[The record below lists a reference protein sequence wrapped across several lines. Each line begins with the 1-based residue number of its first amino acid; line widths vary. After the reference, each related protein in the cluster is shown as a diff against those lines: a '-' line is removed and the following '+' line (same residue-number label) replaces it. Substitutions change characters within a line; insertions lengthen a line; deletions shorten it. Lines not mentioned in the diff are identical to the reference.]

1 MEAKCVLDYG
11 VRRGRVRGRRL
22 AGDDRR
28 ERVMIAARQIAFG
41 KAAGAK
47 KPYDAEIEYLQG
59 DGKSFIE
66 VPWFVSKVPLNSP
79 TIGIKFIN
87 PCTNTISPVFI
98 VYYGSRQ
105 YMAAGNSPTS
115 KRFMAQFGNMS
126 PWYERT
132 IDFENEHTLEISP
145 STGKVIE
152 DGVSYDIGTNSLNQ
166 DSDKIVLF
174 ARYNTS
180 SGKVDCISAVT
191 IYWMKIYSPDKTEL
205 LFDLIPVRKGNVGYM
220 YDRVSGQLFG
230 NAGTG
235 EFVLGSDI

>member
-1 MEAKCVLDYG
+1 
-11 VRRGRVRGRRL
+11 
-22 AGDDRR
+22 
-28 ERVMIAARQIAFG
+28 MIAARQIAFG
-41 KAAGAK
+41 GGKR

-66 VPWFVSKVPLNSP
+66 VPCFVSKVPLNSP
-79 TIGIKFIN
+79 TIGVKFIN
-87 PCTNTISPVFI
+87 PCTAIISPVFMM
-98 VYYGSRQ
+98 YYGSRH
-105 YMAAGNSPTS
+105 YMAARNSSTS
-115 KRFMAQFGNMS
+115 KIFMVQFGNVS
-126 PWYERT
+126 PRYERT
-132 IDFENEHTLEISP
+132 IDFEKEHTLEISP

-152 DGVSYDIGTNSLNQ
+152 DGVSYDIGTNPLNQ

-180 SGKVDCISAVT
+180 SGEVDGISAIT

-205 LFDLIPVRKGNVGYM
+205 LFDLIPVRVGDVGYM